1 MRQALLALTLF
12 AASIAPAG
20 AAIWPEQWWEYK
32 RTSLEKVAPD
42 DVMVWREYGLQEAE
56 KATYDDGKVKFTATG
71 WRVND
76 STAAMAVFQW
86 KRPLQ
91 WKKSD
96 LSELAVQNG
105 SSVFFTF
112 GNYVFSLEGHI
123 PDEEKRQ
130 ILFVQ
135 LPRLER
141 GPLPLL
147 PGYLPAEGL
156 ENGSQRYVLGPVSL
170 ERFEPRVPPSIAA
183 FHMGAEAQIGRYASQ
198 QGPMTL
204 AIFNYPTPAM
214 AKRQVEQFQKLT
226 GVLAK
231 RTGPMVALLIGG
243 ADADAA
249 ERLLAKVNYQAS
261 VSWDE
266 TGRSPEPN
274 MGDVILNAFI
284 FVGVMI
290 LFIIGV
296 GAIIGGTKVFGRKYL
311 GWEKEED
318 AMLTLHI
325 DDHRG

>member
-1 MRQALLALTLF
+1 MRTPLLALFLS
-12 AASIAPAG
+12 ASALAPAR

-32 RTSLEKVAPD
+32 RTSIEKVTPD

-71 WRVND
+71 WRVTD

-86 KRPLQ
+86 KRPFA
-91 WKKSD
+91 WKKSE
-96 LSELAVQNG
+96 LSELAVENG
-105 SSVFFTF
+105 SNAYFTF
-112 GNYVFSLEGHI
+112 GNYIISLEGHI

-141 GPLPLL
+141 GPLPVL
-147 PGYLPAEGL
+147 PSYLPPEGL
-156 ENGSQRYVLGPVSL
+156 EKGTERYVLGPVSL

-183 FHMGAEAQIGRYASQ
+183 FHMGAEAQIGRYPSA
-198 QGPMTL
+198 QGQMTL
-204 AIFNYPTPAM
+204 AIFSYPTPAM
-214 AKRQVEQFQKLT
+214 AKKQVVQFQKLT

-243 ADADAA
+243 TDADAA
-249 ERLLAKVNYQAS
+249 ERLLARVNYQAS

-266 TGRSPEPN
+266 TSKTPEPN

-284 FVGVMI
+284 FAGVMI
-290 LFIIGV
+290 LFILGV
-296 GAIIGGTKVFGRKYL
+296 GMVIGMTKVFGRKYL